1 MSWIS
6 RMSDDKIN
14 TPEELIEHET
24 DKIWEI
30 DPMSALQFE
39 RLERRKIL
47 NWIARMV
54 LSLMIFGTFIFLI
67 WLLFYGNLPQ
77 GSRDLVNI
85 MIGAFVATVAKTGD
99 YWFKTD
105 DNESK
110 EHNDLNL
117 SVDKNKTLEEESNER
132 SK

>member
-1 MSWIS
+1 
-6 RMSDDKIN
+6 MSDDKIN

>member
-67 WLLFYGNLPQ
+67 WLLFYGDLPQ